1 MREGLA
7 KRRRRSPR
15 AHAATASQ
23 WRHATMRPAFC
34 VRIVSRPRRARAGQ
48 CMTLEAAEPRR
59 EVSGRARA
67 ALVRAGLGR
76 IAHVAAHSSLVYF
89 SFACF
94 GLVSKV

>member
-48 CMTLEAAEPRR
+48 CMTLELRR
-59 EVSGRARA
+59 S
-67 ALVRAGLGR
+67 RAGKLVGAHGR
-76 IAHVAAHSSLVYF
+76 RSCVQAWGASPTLLHILV
-89 SFACF
+89 
-94 GLVSKV
+94 